1 MSQETNNKRKRTRK
15 KKRNTR
21 KSPER
26 SDQRSRSNRRSSRSN
41 RSENSPTI
49 QMTTS
54 RTLGVTPVNY
64 PLNVE
69 ESQREDVISFLGDL
83 KDEFLNS
90 LYITLGGQPN
100 QIPSRDRLIQLI
112 YKAINT
118 SARIEEA
125 LEKFHQKDQEALR
138 IILQCGGV
146 VHKKGIIEELRNQLG
161 GSDAEWEK
169 TSHSW
174 EVRDC

>member
-90 LYITLGGQPN
+90 LYITLVN
-100 QIPSRDRLIQLI
+100 QIKSQ
-112 YKAINT
+112 
-118 SARIEEA
+118 
-125 LEKFHQKDQEALR
+125 
-138 IILQCGGV
+138 V
-146 VHKKGIIEELRNQLG
+146 VT
-161 GSDAEWEK
+161 D
-169 TSHSW
+169 
-174 EVRDC
+174 